1 MTCYYYCAYWERLR
15 RETEL
20 PRLAQGAADDGGT
33 AGLGCGSVGS
43 SVPSMPEAL
52 GSTPAL
58 HNPSIVAPGV
68 IPVLGRGRRTRGSRS
83 SRTEF
88 EPIIIPCLK
97 KRKEETEIEKQKNGI
112 R

>member
-68 IPVLGRGRRTRGSRS
+68 TSAWERQEDQRFKVITD
-83 SRTEF
+83 
-88 EPIIIPCLK
+88 
-97 KRKEETEIEKQKNGI
+97 
-112 R
+112 